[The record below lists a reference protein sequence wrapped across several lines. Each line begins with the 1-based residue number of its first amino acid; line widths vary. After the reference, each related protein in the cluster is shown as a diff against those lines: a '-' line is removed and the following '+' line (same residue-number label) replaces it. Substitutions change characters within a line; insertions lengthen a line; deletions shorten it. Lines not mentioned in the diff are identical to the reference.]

1 MKGGDVYRGNP
12 ATPHLSSAPRE
23 HLFCWSSDQRTLAQL
38 NVGSD
43 NQEIII
49 MATNSKYSP
58 EDFKTISEVCIE
70 GGNDYVT
77 RVVVSVTEHIET
89 GNQFVGIRKFYRNA
103 DGELR
108 PTKNGVNFP
117 KILLPQIVDQLLK
130 QVSDEVAQPAPKA
143 AALAQKK
150 PVEKPTAEPR
160 VIDLSEAD
168 VPF

>member
-1 MKGGDVYRGNP
+1 
-12 ATPHLSSAPRE
+12 
-23 HLFCWSSDQRTLAQL
+23 
-38 NVGSD
+38 
-43 NQEIII
+43 

-143 AALAQKK
+143 AALAQKTTAKATKKPAQQPVKKAQAQKK